1 MLNLEFQEL
10 ADENLDFIFSYIAD
24 DNYQM
29 AVKVIEKINNTIQL
43 LKRFPY
49 LWKQNFWSIREIVE
63 SKYKFRILYKIK
75 WNTVYIISIF
85 KNKNIF

>member
-49 LWKQNFWSIREIVE
+49 L
-63 SKYKFRILYKIK
+63 
-75 WNTVYIISIF
+75 
-85 KNKNIF
+85 